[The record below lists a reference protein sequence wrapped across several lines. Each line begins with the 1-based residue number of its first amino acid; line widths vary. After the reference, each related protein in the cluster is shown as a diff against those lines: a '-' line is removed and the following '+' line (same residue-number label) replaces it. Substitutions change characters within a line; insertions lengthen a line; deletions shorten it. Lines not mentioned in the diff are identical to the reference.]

1 MSPGDCAPAPDWL
14 VAVLQQGIV
23 VRGATLSN
31 VFVVTASTFESGPSE
46 LQGDAFASAWWVA
59 GKISG
64 AGVRPEVALWLTN
77 RTTVDQD
84 GEIFAV
90 DAAAQRYSH
99 FTRPSQVISG
109 PGMDEARD
117 CVGPIPES

>member
-14 VAVLQQGIV
+14 VTVLQDGIV

-31 VFVVTASTFESGPSE
+31 VNVLTANGFSSGPPE
-46 LQGDAFASAWWVA
+46 LQTDAFAASWWVA

-77 RTTVDQD
+77 RTAQDQD
-84 GEIFAV
+84 GQILAV
-90 DAAAQRYSH
+90 DAAAQRYSG
-99 FTRPSQVISG
+99 FTRPSEAISG
-109 PGMDEARD
+109 SGMNEVGA

>member
-1 MSPGDCAPAPDWL
+1 MSPATCQPAPDWL
-14 VAVLQQGIV
+14 VTVLQDGIV

-31 VFVVTASTFESGPSE
+31 VNVLPADGFSSGPPE
-46 LQGDAFASAWWVA
+46 LQTGAFAAAWWVA

-77 RTTVDQD
+77 RTRQDQD
-84 GEIFAV
+84 GQILAV
-90 DAAAQRYSH
+90 DAAAQRYSG
-99 FTRPSQVISG
+99 FARPSDAISG
-109 PGMDEARD
+109 SGMDEVRA